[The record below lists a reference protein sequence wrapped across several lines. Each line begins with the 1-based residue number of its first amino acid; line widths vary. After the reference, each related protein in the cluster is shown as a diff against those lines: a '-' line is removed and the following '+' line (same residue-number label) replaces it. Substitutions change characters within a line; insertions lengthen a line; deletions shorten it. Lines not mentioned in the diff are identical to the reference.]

1 MKGLNALLR
10 IRISGLT
17 IFTENMSKMCESL
30 VQHQET
36 SLQGRQVE
44 GVRNA
49 KISKILKWPHI
60 DFFKFFV
67 GLFQIRQFWQRLS
80 HFFQILLL
88 FWSFSY
94 HIVSYTLRISLL
106 LNLWGSDRLPL
117 PNLQFLGVILMI
129 WPWVFNAVLSG
140 MKKTLEK
147 RFCYFDTCDHL
158 SKFKR

>member
-49 KISKILKWPHI
+49 KISKILK
-60 DFFKFFV
+60 
-67 GLFQIRQFWQRLS
+67 
-80 HFFQILLL
+80 
-88 FWSFSY
+88 
-94 HIVSYTLRISLL
+94 
-106 LNLWGSDRLPL
+106 
-117 PNLQFLGVILMI
+117 
-129 WPWVFNAVLSG
+129 
-140 MKKTLEK
+140 
-147 RFCYFDTCDHL
+147 
-158 SKFKR
+158 